1 MKQEAVETLVV
12 KQVTAA
18 TAIGGSLLGW
28 WPVILA
34 VPAALYYIIL
44 IVEKISGRSF
54 SELISSIFKGKQQ

>member
-1 MKQEAVETLVV
+1 
-12 KQVTAA
+12 
-18 TAIGGSLLGW
+18 
-28 WPVILA
+28 VILA